1 MTPLLGGCDDSS
13 PWDDEGGMSTF
24 TARRVGLL
32 GGYPAPGTLRR
43 SATGARELS
52 ITPKPRLRTSDRT
65 LTQRDVDEWF
75 ARILLNLAEARE
87 LAGRTESPALKLAV
101 EALDGATLN
110 VLRELGTV
118 PGLPDVSDLVARA
131 ITRRAD
137 DCSSL
142 RLLGRDL
149 RGF

>member
-1 MTPLLGGCDDSS
+1 M
-13 PWDDEGGMSTF
+13 
-24 TARRVGLL
+24 
-32 GGYPAPGTLRR
+32 
-43 SATGARELS
+43 
-52 ITPKPRLRTSDRT
+52 RTSDRT

-118 PGLPDVSDLVARA
+118 PGMPDVSDLVARA
-131 ITRRAD
+131 ITQRAD